1 MDNMR
6 FKFNDKFYPISK
18 APLSIDSSKIDG
30 IEVTSYYDVS
40 SFRNQIDEFVS
51 NVVSLCKLEIPLKEM
66 DIKDFD
72 EEYKENMH
80 LIFKELNDFPGINQ
94 L

>member
-40 SFRNQIDEFVS
+40 SFRN
-51 NVVSLCKLEIPLKEM
+51 
-66 DIKDFD
+66 
-72 EEYKENMH
+72 
-80 LIFKELNDFPGINQ
+80 
-94 L
+94 